1 MPPELLAHGY
11 GTLTVVVALAAFVV
25 AARLMVCTIRCRA
38 RNGRLLMMLSG
49 IATLLGLG
57 LTSLFDAFDNVVWHH
72 NVPIIPSAWLS
83 GIASAVIA
91 LWFEVF
97 GRYAMERAEFER
109 QLEVLATTD
118 PLTRILNR
126 RSFLERGK
134 AVSESAKRY
143 GHPMTVMMLDI
154 DHFKQVN
161 DRHGHDAGD
170 DVLRLFV
177 SVVGKC
183 LRQVDVFGRMGG
195 EEFAVLMPET
205 AQKGAMIAAERIR
218 KAVEQ
223 AKLESGGQ
231 DLSVTVSVGAVVGT
245 HTVEEALKLADEAL
259 YQAKR
264 EGRNKVVL
272 TATEGDSI

>member
-109 QLEVLATTD
+109 QL
-118 PLTRILNR
+118 
-126 RSFLERGK
+126 
-134 AVSESAKRY
+134 
-143 GHPMTVMMLDI
+143 
-154 DHFKQVN
+154 
-161 DRHGHDAGD
+161 
-170 DVLRLFV
+170 
-177 SVVGKC
+177 
-183 LRQVDVFGRMGG
+183 
-195 EEFAVLMPET
+195 
-205 AQKGAMIAAERIR
+205 
-218 KAVEQ
+218 
-223 AKLESGGQ
+223 
-231 DLSVTVSVGAVVGT
+231 
-245 HTVEEALKLADEAL
+245 
-259 YQAKR
+259 
-264 EGRNKVVL
+264 
-272 TATEGDSI
+272 

>member
-1 MPPELLAHGY
+1 M
-11 GTLTVVVALAAFVV
+11 
-25 AARLMVCTIRCRA
+25 
-38 RNGRLLMMLSG
+38 
-49 IATLLGLG
+49 LGLG

-83 GIASAVIA
+83 AIASAVIA

-97 GRYAMERAEFER
+97 GRYAVERAEFER

-118 PLTRILNR
+118 PLTGILNR
-126 RSFLERGK
+126 RAFLERGR
-134 AVSESAKRY
+134 ALTESAKRY

-161 DRHGHDAGD
+161 DRHGHDTGD
-170 DVLRLFV
+170 EVIRLFV
-177 SVVGKC
+177 TVVGRC

-205 AQKGAMIAAERIR
+205 AQKGALIAAERIR
-218 KAVEQ
+218 AAVELSRLDWEEQ
-223 AKLESGGQ
+223 S
-231 DLSVTVSVGAVVGT
+231 LSVTVSIGAVVGT
-245 HTVEEALKLADEAL
+245 HTVDEALKLADEAL

-264 EGRNKVVL
+264 DGRNRVVL